1 MPKRTARLHRWLI
14 AAYALVLLIML
25 MLAGFWIRFLS
36 VSDSNLAEVRESR
49 DVLQLLNEMK
59 LDVLSAAAAQRGYL
73 VTGRDVLR
81 LRHEQE
87 SQSVQGANKQFVAMR
102 RDFPAQIERMTQIN
116 RMAMDWFENGRHVMD
131 VRDNVGLGAAQVI
144 LVDNIDAASGDALL
158 ELIELAQKDE
168 EGLLAS
174 RRAALNLSRDRITQM
189 VMFSSLAI
197 ALLLAVLGFVI
208 RKELSARAERIEQL
222 DDLAHHDVLTGL
234 ANRRLFS
241 SYAESMLAL
250 AARKQTQLAVMM
262 LDLDGFKAV
271 NDRFGH
277 DIGDLLL
284 QEVAL
289 RLQNNV
295 RASDLVARLGG
306 DEFAIVLPGVTDS
319 VSTQTIAEKLIVA
332 LEAPYIIGEIP
343 QQQRLL
349 SVSIGIAF
357 FPEHGQALD
366 ALMSHADAAM
376 YLAKQNG
383 KGHYRLYADQGADF
397 S

>member
-1 MPKRTARLHRWLI
+1 MHRLLI

-25 MLAGFWIRFLS
+25 VLGGFWIRFLS
-36 VSDSNLAEVRESR
+36 VSDSDLAEVRESR
-49 DVLQLLNEMK
+49 DVLQVLNEMK
-59 LDVLSAAAAQRGYL
+59 VDVLSAAAAQRGYL

-87 SQSVQGANKQFVAMR
+87 SQSVQEASKRFVAMR
-102 RDFPAQIERMTQIN
+102 TSYPAQMERISQIN
-116 RMAMDWFENGRHVMD
+116 AMALDWFEKGRHLME
-131 VRDNVGLGAAQVI
+131 VRDNIGLGAAQVI
-144 LVDNIDAASGDALL
+144 LVNSIGVASGDALL

-168 EGLLAS
+168 ESLLAS
-174 RRAALNLSRDRITQM
+174 RRAALNSSRDRITQM
-189 VMFSSLAI
+189 AMFSSLAI
-197 ALLLAVLGFVI
+197 ALLLAVLGLVI
-208 RKELSARAERIEQL
+208 RKELVARTERIKQL

-241 SYAESMLAL
+241 NYAESMLAL
-250 AARKQTQLAVMM
+250 AERKQTQLAVLM

-277 DIGDLLL
+277 DIGDLIL

-289 RLQNNV
+289 RLQNSL
-295 RASDLVARLGG
+295 RASDLVARFGG
-306 DEFAIVLPGVTDS
+306 DEFAILLPGVTNS
-319 VSTQTIAEKLIVA
+319 VDTQSIAEKLIVA
-332 LEAPYIIGEIP
+332 LEEPYTIGEVP

-349 SVSIGIAF
+349 SACIGIAF

-376 YLAKQNG
+376 YVAKQNG
-383 KGHYRLYADQGADF
+383 KGHYRLYADQGAKF